1 MRGSNIIS
9 RLKCIFANVCLI
21 NCSKERV
28 VVIFLITSHVPI
40 VAHAAVP
47 RLARALIGPGLQAD
61 LAVPA
66 LLDLLLSEVPLVLG
80 RHLGPDLRPGVPVQ
94 DKVLI
99 SNAVIDKPEFHN
111 LDIVCL
117 MCSFHSLLD

>member
-1 MRGSNIIS
+1 M
-9 RLKCIFANVCLI
+9 
-21 NCSKERV
+21 
-28 VVIFLITSHVPI
+28 
-40 VAHAAVP
+40 P
-47 RLARALIGPGLQAD
+47 RLARALVGPGLQAD
-61 LAVPA
+61 LGVPA
-66 LLDLLLSEVPLVLG
+66 LLDLLLGEVPLVLG